1 MDIKKGVLEVSL
13 AFNGISASLVFVLVI
28 VVGFI
33 TRKRGQNLNQA
44 GQIPLET
51 IAGQLNDIEDDDD
64 GYEEVEIFS
73 AHSPVAS
80 RTRGQSEPVASRTR
94 AQNFDMNV

>member
-73 AHSPVAS
+73 AHFPVAS